1 MRERVYGMISTQS
14 TEQEYLDEEQ
24 CWQAVMARKREADG
38 KFIVAVRSTGI
49 YCRPSCPARHPR
61 REHVTFFRLPEEAQA
76 AGYRPCR
83 RCKPEQITPVEPN
96 AELIEQV
103 CRYIETHLD
112 GPLQLTN
119 LSQQFHLSPY
129 HLQRTFKRIKGLTP
143 RQYAESCRLEQFKA
157 QLRQGESVTSALYN
171 AGYQSSSRVYERA
184 AMQLGMTPQTYRRGG
199 KGVQMSYAISPCPVG
214 YVLLAATE
222 RGIAA
227 VRMGDDRK
235 SLEADLHHEYPEA
248 TLRYDEEQLSNW
260 MQVLLELLNGQP
272 ATTEL
277 PLDIQGTAF
286 QWKVWQA
293 LQRIPPGETRS
304 YQEIAQAI
312 GAPKAS
318 RAVANACAANPVAVI
333 IPCHRVVRNNGE
345 SGGYRWG
352 SERKRKILSLE
363 KP

>member
-1 MRERVYGMISTQS
+1 MEKRV
-14 TEQEYLDEEQ
+14 
-24 CWQAVMARKREADG
+24 
-38 KFIVAVRSTGI
+38 
-49 YCRPSCPARHPR
+49 H
-61 REHVTFFRLPEEAQA
+61 
-76 AGYRPCR
+76 
-83 RCKPEQITPVEPN
+83 N
-96 AELIEQV
+96 
-103 CRYIETHLD
+103 
-112 GPLQLTN
+112 
-119 LSQQFHLSPY
+119 
-129 HLQRTFKRIKGLTP
+129 
-143 RQYAESCRLEQFKA
+143 
-157 QLRQGESVTSALYN
+157 
-171 AGYQSSSRVYERA
+171 
-184 AMQLGMTPQTYRRGG
+184 
-199 KGVQMSYAISPCPVG
+199 
-214 YVLLAATE
+214 
-222 RGIAA
+222 
-227 VRMGDDRK
+227 
-235 SLEADLHHEYPEA
+235 EYPEA

-293 LQRIPPGETRS
+293 LQRIPLGETRS

-352 SERKRKILSLE
+352 SERKRKILSLK